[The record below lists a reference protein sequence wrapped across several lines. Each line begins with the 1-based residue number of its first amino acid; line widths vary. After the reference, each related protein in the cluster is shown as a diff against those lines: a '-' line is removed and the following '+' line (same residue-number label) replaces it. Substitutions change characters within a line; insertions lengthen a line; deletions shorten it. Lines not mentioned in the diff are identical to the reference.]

1 MSQTVL
7 DREWESLMALCR
19 HETEL
24 KQSGTHPKLLQMVA
38 REIDRAATKM
48 GFDEA
53 QIRRREFRAEK
64 ANGRG
69 DRAAQALRTE
79 PVRLLHPDLRFD
91 EEKDALEKSF
101 ALEHNLAL
109 DVV

>member
-1 MSQTVL
+1 MTRRLTQGSRARIIRPSPLDMSQTVL

-64 ANGRG
+64 ANGRVIG
-69 DRAAQALRTE
+69 LLR
-79 PVRLLHPDLRFD
+79 L
-91 EEKDALEKSF
+91 
-101 ALEHNLAL
+101 
-109 DVV
+109 

>member
-1 MSQTVL
+1 MTRRLTQGSRARIIRPSPFDMSQTVL

-48 GFDEA
+48 GFGEA

-64 ANGRG
+64 ANGRVIG
-69 DRAAQALRTE
+69 LLR
-79 PVRLLHPDLRFD
+79 L
-91 EEKDALEKSF
+91 
-101 ALEHNLAL
+101 
-109 DVV
+109 